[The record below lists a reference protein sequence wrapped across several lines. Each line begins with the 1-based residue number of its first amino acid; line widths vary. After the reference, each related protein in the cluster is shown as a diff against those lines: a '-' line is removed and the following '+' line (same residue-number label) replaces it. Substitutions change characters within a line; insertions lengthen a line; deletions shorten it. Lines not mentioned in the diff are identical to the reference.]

1 MSIAQLLSDKT
12 SRDPSP
18 EYMDEEPM
26 DDRSQSVYRHP
37 VQDHRHRDP
46 SPGPMQRYR
55 DRSPIRESSV
65 PHRYNEA
72 PPRGPG
78 QLAERARMLPTH
90 SPLDS
95 STSSS
100 LHPTRA
106 DPRDRERS
114 VTDYPTEPAP
124 STMARPRDEKRVDH
138 PISHEDAQSIST
150 SSTRTEVWPEAERPD
165 TPANSQEALEK
176 AQQSPVQVK
185 RRAKAEQ
192 DKRSAKA
199 KTEETETPVEEVKVK
214 AKRGRK
220 PKVKENPAET
230 SAAATPSSVAPSP
243 MISSRQDPSTK
254 ATANSLKRRA
264 ADTVADDKETVPLD
278 IAHMNDRNGANAARP
293 ISDSDE
299 DFAQHKDLMTY
310 MLEVHKRGQK
320 VQRAYEKQT
329 IVSRHF

>member
-1 MSIAQLLSDKT
+1 M
-12 SRDPSP
+12 
-18 EYMDEEPM
+18 
-26 DDRSQSVYRHP
+26 
-37 VQDHRHRDP
+37 
-46 SPGPMQRYR
+46 
-55 DRSPIRESSV
+55 
-65 PHRYNEA
+65 
-72 PPRGPG
+72 
-78 QLAERARMLPTH
+78 
-90 SPLDS
+90 
-95 STSSS
+95 
-100 LHPTRA
+100 
-106 DPRDRERS
+106 
-114 VTDYPTEPAP
+114 
-124 STMARPRDEKRVDH
+124 DH
-138 PISHEDAQSIST
+138 PISHEDAQSTST

-176 AQQSPVQVK
+176 VQQSPVQVK

-230 SAAATPSSVAPSP
+230 SAAATPSVAPSP
-243 MISSRQDPSTK
+243 MISPRQEPSTK
-254 ATANSLKRRA
+254 GTANSLKRRA
-264 ADTVADDKETVPLD
+264 PDTVADDKETVPLD
-278 IAHMNDRNGANAARP
+278 IGHTDERNGTGAARP